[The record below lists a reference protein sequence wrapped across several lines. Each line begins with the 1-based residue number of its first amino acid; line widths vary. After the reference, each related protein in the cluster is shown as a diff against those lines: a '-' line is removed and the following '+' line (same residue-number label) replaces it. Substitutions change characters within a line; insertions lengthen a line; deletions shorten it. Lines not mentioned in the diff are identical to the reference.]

1 MMVWYGEHGQSEDKW
16 GKLHGPPG
24 QWGAGEY
31 YHAEVHTGT
40 FPTCGTNN
48 QPHGF

>member
-1 MMVWYGEHGQSEDKW
+1 MMVWYGDCGQGEGKW
-16 GKLHGPPG
+16 GKLHGPLR

-31 YHAEVHTGT
+31 YHTKVHKGT
-40 FPTCGTNN
+40 FPTSGTNN